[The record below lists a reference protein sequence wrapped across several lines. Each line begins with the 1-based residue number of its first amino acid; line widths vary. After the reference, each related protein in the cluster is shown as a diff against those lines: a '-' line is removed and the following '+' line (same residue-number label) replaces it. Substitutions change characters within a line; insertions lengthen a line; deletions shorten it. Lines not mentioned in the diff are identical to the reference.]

1 MPPKGRPPKKKRNI
15 SGLRNQ
21 PSSSKVPFLPAV
33 ESTGQNADN
42 NEDDNGGNEIK
53 DDPSPPDMK
62 DMASSE
68 QEDNQVDSEFES
80 DDEWKGLTSQELGVR
95 LAELSCKID
104 DDPTNVDW
112 IPNSLRR
119 RKRKKKER
127 PPSYVKGPDV
137 MSKSLRTRR
146 RYAESFK
153 NQTQLDQFFDA
164 RPSTP
169 KNVAEI
175 SQNVVGPFLA
185 SNCPSEF
192 ESVVSFVQ

>member
-21 PSSSKVPFLPAV
+21 PSSSKVPLLPAV

-80 DDEWKGLTSQELGVR
+80 DDEWEGLTSQELGAR

-119 RKRKKKER
+119 RKRKKKG
-127 PPSYVKGPDV
+127 KV
-137 MSKSLRTRR
+137 MTYSKFPIDLC
-146 RYAESFK
+146 
-153 NQTQLDQFFDA
+153 
-164 RPSTP
+164 
-169 KNVAEI
+169 I
-175 SQNVVGPFLA
+175 
-185 SNCPSEF
+185 
-192 ESVVSFVQ
+192 